1 MPGPGGQSY
10 SGTHRIERVGKMP
23 RQMFVNVK
31 NEEESRIAILNDG
44 LLEELSI
51 DTSHDTLI
59 EGNIYKGKIERV
71 VPGLEAV
78 FVDFGREKNGFLA
91 FHEIH
96 PDYYKSGERK
106 ADNLRRG
113 QEVMVQVKKGEIGDK
128 GAALTTYISIPGRYL
143 VLMPLVAKR
152 GVSKQIEDGKV
163 RDKLRKAV
171 DETAIP
177 EGMGY
182 IIRTAAELQTKQD
195 IQRDVTYMLRLW
207 KRVNDL
213 SENSKAPAILY
224 QESDIVI
231 RTIRD
236 YFTPDIKELLV
247 DDALIYK
254 RVKAFFSSVMPWN
267 TSRVRY
273 YEGNSPLFSKHNLE
287 GQISSIHSEKVKLP
301 SGGSIVIQRTEAL
314 VSVDVNSGAGP
325 GANDIEKTATVTN
338 IEAASEVARQ
348 LRLRDL
354 GGLIVIDFIDMRSS
368 ANRTKVKK
376 ELVKSLKG
384 DKARIDVGTISK
396 FGLLEMSRQ
405 RLKSAQGT
413 KLTSPCPI
421 CQGTGRLIATES
433 FALSVLRV
441 VQAVLA
447 KGKGARS
454 ACVGVPVETA
464 TFLMNRKRQSL
475 RELELKF
482 GAPVSIFA
490 ETALLPNQYYAEFSL
505 GERVRVETNLPSN
518 FHLDR
523 LSSKGTA
530 LRPEYQ
536 VKTEKEEAATASYTA
551 INEDEDGGAKEEP
564 EALKQEQKEQAAGDE
579 ATAPKKKR
587 RRRPRRKKS
596 SANVAEAASKS
607 EGAEKVEEDA
617 DTKSAEADIKE
628 ATEEVK
634 GPQPEADTPPQ
645 TKEEA
650 QESGSTDDGAEQPK
664 KRRPRRRGGRG
675 RGRAKP
681 ASENADAAEVAAAA
695 VETTQDSA
703 TKKQIEVESAIDAS
717 ESKAPATSEAP
728 APSEP
733 APKVDAAQESPNAE
747 PETKSEPEKKS
758 APKKR
763 ASRSRAKKKPAEEQ
777 PATAAKA
784 EEKEAVEAGDKKV
797 EEKSAPKKRA
807 TSRARKPAAKKPSA
821 REIVDAIAAG
831 PSLEETPPKDN
842 KSDELKVVEQD
853 KEVKKPAR
861 KRTPRKKKAETTEA
875 EPQKVAE
882 KAAKEEPSSAKEE
895 KPKTPRRRRSTAAK
909 KKADDAPPKEG

>member
-1 MPGPGGQSY
+1 
-10 SGTHRIERVGKMP
+10 MP

-51 DTSHDTLI
+51 DTSHDALI

-106 ADNLRRG
+106 AENLRRG
-113 QEVMVQVKKGEIGDK
+113 QEMMVQVKKGEIGDK
-128 GAALTTYISIPGRYL
+128 GAALTTYVSIPGRYL

-171 DETAIP
+171 DETSIP

-195 IQRDVTYMLRLW
+195 IQRDVNYMLRLW

-213 SENSKAPAILY
+213 SESAKAPAILY

-287 GQISSIHSEKVKLP
+287 GQISSIHAEKVKLS

-314 VSVDVNSGAGP
+314 VSVDVNSGAGT
-325 GANDIEKTATVTN
+325 GAADIEKTATVTN
-338 IEAASEVARQ
+338 MEAAAEVARQ

-368 ANRTKVKK
+368 SNRTKVKK

-384 DKARIDVGTISK
+384 DKARLDVGTISK

-433 FALSVLRV
+433 FSLSVLRV

-447 KGKGARS
+447 KGKGVRS
-454 ACVGVPVETA
+454 ACVGVPVDTA

-490 ETALLPNQYYAEFSL
+490 ETALLPNQYYAEFFL
-505 GERVRVETNLPSN
+505 GDRVRVETNLPTS

-523 LSSKGTA
+523 LAVKGTA
-530 LRPEYQ
+530 IKPEYQ
-536 VKTEKEEAATASYTA
+536 VKTEKAEAMPASYTA
-551 INEDEDGGAKEEP
+551 DHDEEVDTEDNGLEE
-564 EALKQEQKEQAAGDE
+564 LQGEQQNGDDTP
-579 ATAPKKKR
+579 ASRKKR
-587 RRRPRRKKS
+587 RRRPRKKKS
-596 SANVAEAASKS
+596 SANAAEPANQPENGDKLDEPAKTQLAG
-607 EGAEKVEEDA
+607 EGAV
-617 DTKSAEADIKE
+617 
-628 ATEEVK
+628 
-634 GPQPEADTPPQ
+634 
-645 TKEEA
+645 
-650 QESGSTDDGAEQPK
+650 
-664 KRRPRRRGGRG
+664 
-675 RGRAKP
+675 
-681 ASENADAAEVAAAA
+681 
-695 VETTQDSA
+695 
-703 TKKQIEVESAIDAS
+703 
-717 ESKAPATSEAP
+717 
-728 APSEP
+728 
-733 APKVDAAQESPNAE
+733 
-747 PETKSEPEKKS
+747 
-758 APKKR
+758 
-763 ASRSRAKKKPAEEQ
+763 
-777 PATAAKA
+777 
-784 EEKEAVEAGDKKV
+784 
-797 EEKSAPKKRA
+797 
-807 TSRARKPAAKKPSA
+807 
-821 REIVDAIAAG
+821 
-831 PSLEETPPKDN
+831 
-842 KSDELKVVEQD
+842 
-853 KEVKKPAR
+853 
-861 KRTPRKKKAETTEA
+861 
-875 EPQKVAE
+875 
-882 KAAKEEPSSAKEE
+882 
-895 KPKTPRRRRSTAAK
+895 
-909 KKADDAPPKEG
+909 